1 MPYAFPYRRTVTL
14 TSKGQITLPV
24 ELRRSWNLRQG
35 DQLDFVLTE
44 DGSVH
49 VRKSRAAYAMRCSA
63 PRPATRSA
71 SPTPSSSSRWRRI
84 SPPMARR

>member
-49 VRKSRAAYAMRCSA
+49 VRKHVRLSIHDNTDRVSIRGA
-63 PRPATRSA
+63 PE
-71 SPTPSSSSRWRRI
+71 PT
-84 SPPMARR
+84 

>member
-35 DQLDFVLTE
+35 DQLDFVLAD
-44 DGSVH
+44 DGSVRIRKH
-49 VRKSRAAYAMRCSA
+49 VRLSNNDDTDRLSLRGVPETA
-63 PRPATRSA
+63 
-71 SPTPSSSSRWRRI
+71 
-84 SPPMARR
+84 

>member
-35 DQLDFVLTE
+35 DQLDFVLAD
-44 DGSVH
+44 DGSVRIRKH
-49 VRKSRAAYAMRCSA
+49 VRLSNKDDTDRLSIRGVPETA
-63 PRPATRSA
+63 
-71 SPTPSSSSRWRRI
+71 
-84 SPPMARR
+84 

>member
-35 DQLDFVLTE
+35 DQIDFVLAD
-44 DGSVH
+44 DGSVRIRKH
-49 VRKSRAAYAMRCSA
+49 VRLSNNDD
-63 PRPATRSA
+63 TD
-71 SPTPSSSSRWRRI
+71 RI
-84 SPPMARR
+84 SIRGVPETA

>member
-1 MPYAFPYRRTVTL
+1 MPYGFPYRRTVTL

-24 ELRRSWNLRQG
+24 ELRRSWNLQQG

-49 VRKSRAAYAMRCSA
+49 VRKHVRLSIHDDTDRLSLRGA
-63 PRPATRSA
+63 PDST
-71 SPTPSSSSRWRRI
+71 
-84 SPPMARR
+84 

>member
-24 ELRRSWNLRQG
+24 ELRRSWNLKQG

-44 DGSVH
+44 DGAVQVRKH
-49 VRKSRAAYAMRCSA
+49 VRLSIHDDGDRLSSA
-63 PRPATRSA
+63 G
-71 SPTPSSSSRWRRI
+71 SPDST
-84 SPPMARR
+84 

>member
-35 DQLDFVLTE
+35 DRLDFVLVD
-44 DGSVH
+44 DGSVQVRKH
-49 VRKSRAAYAMRCSA
+49 VRLSIHDDTDRVSLN
-63 PRPATRSA
+63 RPD
-71 SPTPSSSSRWRRI
+71 PT
-84 SPPMARR
+84 